1 MITIQGDRWKRRGFS
16 LLWEPHVL
24 TSIIAPTSVVS
35 MRDFFAL
42 RNARAWPDD
51 LPGSEGDALVVAGLD
66 GCLDS
71 LSEQDAVAWLENDV
85 KSAVLSFQEHYEGQA
100 ALVLWLASGRTRI
113 GMDLADEEY
122 FWKVGAGRDGV
133 RLPLGRC
140 LWGGAE
146 ADVGRILVSDE
157 KTPDFDGDAYVG
169 LHHPRIS

>member
-1 MITIQGDRWKRRGFS
+1 MKVHRQRGWTRRGLS
-16 LLWEPHVL
+16 LLWEPRALADIV
-24 TSIIAPTSVVS
+24 APRDVVPIRELFA
-35 MRDFFAL
+35 MRK
-42 RNARAWPDD
+42 AWPDE

-71 LSEQDAVAWLENDV
+71 LSEQDAVTWLETDM
-85 KSAVLSFQEHYEGQA
+85 KSAVLGFQEHYEGQA
-100 ALVLWLASGRTRI
+100 ALILWLAAGRSRV

-122 FWKVGAGRDGV
+122 FWKASAGRDAA

-146 ADVGRILVSDE
+146 GDVARILVSDE
-157 KTPDFDGDAYVG
+157 KDPDFDGDAYVG

>member
-1 MITIQGDRWKRRGFS
+1 MRTIQGDRWKRHGFS
-16 LLWEPHVL
+16 LLWEPRVL
-24 TSIIAPTSVVS
+24 TTVIAPTAVVS
-35 MRDFFAL
+35 IRDFFAL
-42 RNARAWPDD
+42 RKSWPDD
-51 LPGSEGDALVVAGLD
+51 LPGSAGDALVVAGLD

-71 LSEQDAVAWLENDV
+71 LSEQDAVTWLENDV

-100 ALVLWLASGRTRI
+100 ALILWLASGRTRI

-122 FWKVGAGRDGV
+122 FWRVNAAKDGP

-146 ADVGRILVSDE
+146 ADVGRILVSEE
-157 KTPDFDGDAYVG
+157 KNPDFDGDAYVG

>member
-1 MITIQGDRWKRRGFS
+1 MKVQSQRGWTRRGFS
-16 LLWEPHVL
+16 LLWEPRVL
-24 TSIIAPTSVVS
+24 TGVTAPTAVVS
-35 MRDFFAL
+35 MRGFFAL
-42 RNARAWPDD
+42 RKAWPDD
-51 LPGSEGDALVVAGLD
+51 LPGSEGNALVVAGLD

-71 LSEQDAVAWLENDV
+71 LSEQDAVTWLETDL

-100 ALVLWLASGRTRI
+100 ALILWLASGRTRI

-122 FWKVGAGRDGV
+122 FWKIGAGRDGA

-146 ADVGRILVSDE
+146 ADVARILVSDE
-157 KTPDFDGDAYVG
+157 RAPDFDGDAYVG

>member
-1 MITIQGDRWKRRGFS
+1 MRRGFS
-16 LLWEPHVL
+16 LLWEPRVL
-24 TSIIAPTSVVS
+24 TDVIAPTAVVTI
-35 MRDFFAL
+35 REFFAL
-42 RNARAWPDD
+42 RRAWPED
-51 LPGSEGDALVVAGLD
+51 LPGSDGDALVVAGLD

-71 LSEQDAVAWLENDV
+71 LSEQDAVAWLESDL

-100 ALVLWLASGRTRI
+100 ALILWLPAGRTRI

-122 FWKVGAGRDGV
+122 FWRLGARRDGA

-146 ADVGRILVSDE
+146 ADVARILASEE
-157 KTPDFDGDAYVG
+157 KDPDFDGAACVG

>member
-16 LLWEPHVL
+16 LLWEPRVL
-24 TSIIAPTSVVS
+24 STVVAPTGVVS
-35 MRDFFAL
+35 IRDFFAL
-42 RNARAWPDD
+42 RKEWPDD

-71 LSEQDAVAWLENDV
+71 LSEQDAVSWLENDV

-100 ALVLWLASGRTRI
+100 ALILWLASGRTRI

-122 FWKVGAGRDGV
+122 FWRISAPKDGV

-140 LWGGAE
+140 LWGGAD
-146 ADVGRILVSDE
+146 ADVGRILVSE
-157 KTPDFDGDAYVG
+157 ERNPDFDGDAYVG

>member
-16 LLWEPHVL
+16 LLWEPRIL
-24 TSIIAPTSVVS
+24 TTVIAPISVVS
-35 MRDFFAL
+35 IRDFFAL
-42 RNARAWPDD
+42 RKAWPDD

-66 GCLDS
+66 GCLDA
-71 LSEQDAVAWLENDV
+71 LSEHDAVMWLENDV

-100 ALVLWLASGRTRI
+100 ALILWLASGRTRI

-122 FWKVGAGRDGV
+122 FWRVSAAKDGT

-146 ADVGRILVSDE
+146 ADVGRILVSQE

>member
-1 MITIQGDRWKRRGFS
+1 MRVERSERWMRRGFS
-16 LLWEPHVL
+16 LLWEPRIL
-24 TSIIAPTSVVS
+24 TEVIAPTAVVS
-35 MRDFFAL
+35 IRDFFAL
-42 RNARAWPDD
+42 RKAWPDD

-71 LSEQDAVAWLENDV
+71 LTEQDAASWLETDL

-100 ALVLWLASGRTRI
+100 ALILWLASGRTRI

-122 FWKVGAGRDGV
+122 FWKVGTGRDGA
-133 RLPLGRC
+133 RLALGRC

-146 ADVGRILVSDE
+146 ADVARILVSEE
-157 KTPDFDGDAYVG
+157 KDPDFDGEAYVG